1 MIKKYSY
8 YFVVVLLIFSCSIK
22 VFAQRTHK
30 TTGNTIIKFK
40 PPAVKVYLGN
50 LTGKA
55 ALTAAMP
62 GKTLI
67 TLPLKIVDDKNLNYP
82 LVSYQFAYYRV
93 GITEDEETGKTSPA
107 KDMVSDHFNISP
119 LPAIW
124 QSNITETLHTG
135 ESLYFFDIIV
145 MDKLGRRFFAPE
157 LKVTIE

>member
-8 YFVVVLLIFSCSIK
+8 YFAVVLLLFSSSNE
-22 VFAQRTHK
+22 VNAQRTPK
-30 TTGNTIIKFK
+30 ITGKTIIKFK
-40 PPAVKVYLGN
+40 PPVVQVYWGN
-50 LTGKA
+50 LTGKSALA
-55 ALTAAMP
+55 AVML

-67 TLPLKIVDDKNLNYP
+67 TQPLKIMDDKNLNYP

-145 MDKLGRRFFAPE
+145 MDKLGRRFFAPD

>member
-1 MIKKYSY
+1 MIKK
-8 YFVVVLLIFSCSIK
+8 FALLQGMLLLLLSSSSI
-22 VFAQRTHK
+22 VFAQVTPK
-30 TTGNTIIKFK
+30 TSKPFIKFK
-40 PPAVKVYLGN
+40 PPVVHVYLGT
-50 LTGKA
+50 LTGKTVVA
-55 ALTAAMP
+55 GAVEA
-62 GKTLI
+62 KNLI
-67 TLPLKIVDDKNLNYP
+67 TLPLKIVDDKELNYQ
-82 LVSYQFAYYRV
+82 LASYQFAYYRV

-157 LKVTIE
+157 LKITIE